1 MDPGLG
7 EQIDT
12 LSLGLSVHST
22 CYCTPSS
29 FHASGYNVF
38 LFISEVLG

>member
-22 CYCTPSS
+22 CYCTLSS
-29 FHASGYNVF
+29 VHASGCNVF